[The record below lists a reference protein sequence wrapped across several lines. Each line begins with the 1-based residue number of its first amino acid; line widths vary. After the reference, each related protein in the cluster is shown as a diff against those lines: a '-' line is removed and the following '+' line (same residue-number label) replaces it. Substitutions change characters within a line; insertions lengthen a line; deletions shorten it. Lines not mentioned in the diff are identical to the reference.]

1 MVRRIFL
8 WCLSPYVC
16 FWSPQYQRQRHR
28 GARSAVIH
36 KDFFPVIIQKIHSHG
51 KKNSFALTMDYFPSL
66 QWKVLHRPPS
76 TAVGTGPDRPFPTET
91 PTRRPNALPP
101 AASQHCTR
109 VKHSTAPTQRYL
121 VPTALFRS
129 ARCRDVHLDKRFLHH
144 HPLLQVLESTQT
156 LLCVPRAWMW
166 LQVNTLPLFHLQGV
180 IPFVELQSAGFIW
193 FFLLLNV
200 CFFICIFSP
209 Q

>member
-1 MVRRIFL
+1 MSVSDL
-8 WCLSPYVC
+8 PSTK
-16 FWSPQYQRQRHR
+16 RQGHR
-28 GARSAVIH
+28 GARSAMI
-36 KDFFPVIIQKIHSHG
+36 KIFFPPVIIQQIHSHG
-51 KKNSFALTMDYFPSL
+51 KKNSFALTKFPSL

-129 ARCRDVHLDKRFLHH
+129 ARCRDVHLDKSFLHH
-144 HPLLQVLESTQT
+144 HPLLQVLESTRT
-156 LLCVPRAWMW
+156 LLCVPRA
-166 LQVNTLPLFHLQGV
+166 
-180 IPFVELQSAGFIW
+180 
-193 FFLLLNV
+193 
-200 CFFICIFSP
+200 
-209 Q
+209 